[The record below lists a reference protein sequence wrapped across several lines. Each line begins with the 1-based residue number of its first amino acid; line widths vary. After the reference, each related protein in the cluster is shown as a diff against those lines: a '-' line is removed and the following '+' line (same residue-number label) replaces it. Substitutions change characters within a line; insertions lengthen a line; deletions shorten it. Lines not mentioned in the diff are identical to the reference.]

1 MTVLELNELAYISA
15 NIKRIIQH
23 LESGCRP
30 DFFIADG
37 TQTDAPIAEVFKS
50 ELEDLMR
57 EYKRRIGYIE
67 GIRGPWMKRIFA
79 LRFLEQ
85 KSFQEIGVEY
95 GIMGGTLKQ
104 EVYSFLRRN
113 PEGYVS
119 CRDLADEWGVNID
132 TVNHWC
138 RIGAFPGAKKRRGSG
153 SDGHRVWI
161 IPEGVTRPDKRR

>member
-1 MTVLELNELAYISA
+1 MNERLKILHVLHFGSKNKRNGVIEAVLSLAQA
-15 NIKRIIQH
+15 QR
-23 LESGCRP
+23 EAG
-30 DFFIADG
+30 
-37 TQTDAPIAEVFKS
+37 AEVKVASASRNSSVPDSDYVAFDS
-50 ELEDLMR
+50 
-57 EYKRRIGYIE
+57 
-67 GIRGPWMKRIFA
+67 
-79 LRFLEQ
+79 Q

-119 CRDLADEWGVNID
+119 CRDLAEEWGVNIN

-153 SDGHRVWI
+153 SDGHQLWI
-161 IPEGVTRPDKRR
+161 IPAGASRPESNR